1 MFFEQRLLRTLPDVS
16 MLFRHLAELT
26 FKQVFAGSEGS
37 NFFFFHLVKTPSEEL
52 TAPQLLIFWQ
62 LRKTRR
68 TIY

>member
-1 MFFEQRLLRTLPDVS
+1 MFFEQQLLRTLPDVS
-16 MLFRHLAELT
+16 ILFRHLAELAL
-26 FKQVFAGSEGS
+26 FL
-37 NFFFFHLVKTPSEEL
+37 HLVKTPSEEL

>member
-1 MFFEQRLLRTLPDVS
+1 MFLEQQLLRTLPDVS
-16 MLFRHLAELT
+16 MLFRHLAELAL
-26 FKQVFAGSEGS
+26 FL
-37 NFFFFHLVKTPSEEL
+37 HLPSEEL